1 MRKQGYSCIKK
12 KIIFSRTAGQNNVK
26 FVTEHLYEMNI
37 NRKNQTPIH
46 FQREDNLESVKKRL
60 GDF

>member
-1 MRKQGYSCIKK
+1 MYLK

-26 FVTEHLYEMNI
+26 FVTEHLYEKANI
-37 NRKNQTPIH
+37 NCKNQKPIQ